1 MERVVVGM
9 SGGVDSAVCAYLL
22 KMQGYDVY
30 GVTLRTWV
38 GDSGEESR
46 CCEINDARAIADAL
60 DIPYYV
66 HDCQAEFKSCVTD
79 PFITDYVRG
88 ITPNPCI
95 ECNRKLKWNKMIE
108 MADNLGAAFV
118 ATGHYAT
125 VEQLPNNRYTVKR
138 ADSLA
143 KDQTYMLYK
152 LTQEQLSRTLMPLGP
167 LTKEEVRRVAKAA
180 GIPVAD
186 KADSQEICFVLDGG
200 YAEYIDSHTEGSMP
214 PPGDFVDTNGNVL
227 GQHKGIIH
235 YTVGQRKGLGLALGY
250 PAYVKRIDA
259 ANNRV
264 IIGDEASVFEKTIIC
279 KDLNFQAIE
288 DIAMGESVKA
298 YVKIRYHHEA
308 VSAVITRADSDSVR
322 IEFDEPVKAPAPGQ
336 SAVFYDEDKR
346 VIGGGVIAA
355 VEK

>member
-186 KADSQEICFVLDGG
+186 KADSQEICFVSDDDYAGYIEANYDGPLPG
-200 YAEYIDSHTEGSMP
+200 E
-214 PPGDFVDTNGNVL
+214 GDFVDEDGNVL
-227 GQHKGIIH
+227 GRHKGVIH
-235 YTVGQRKGLGLALGY
+235 YTVGQRKGLGIAFGH
-250 PAYVKRIDA
+250 PMYVKRIDTA
-259 ANNRV
+259 RNEV
-264 IIGDEASVFEKTIIC
+264 ILSDNESLFTDTVVC
-279 KDLNFQAIE
+279 S
-288 DIAMGESVKA
+288 DINMMGIPDIDPGT
-298 YVKIRYHHEA
+298 KIRCRAKVRYRHE
-308 VSAVITRADSDSVR
+308 
-322 IEFDEPVKAPAPGQ
+322 P
-336 SAVFYDEDKR
+336 ED
-346 VIGGGVIAA
+346 A
-355 VEK
+355 

>member
-108 MADNLGAAFV
+108 MADNLGASYV
-118 ATGHYAT
+118 ATGHYAM
-125 VEQLPNNRYTVKR
+125 VERLPNNRYTVKR

-186 KADSQEICFVLDGG
+186 KADSQEICFVSDDDYAGYIEANYDGPLPG
-200 YAEYIDSHTEGSMP
+200 E
-214 PPGDFVDTNGNVL
+214 GDFVDEDGNVL
-227 GQHKGIIH
+227 GRHKGIIH
-235 YTVGQRKGLGLALGY
+235 YTVGQRKGLGIAFGH
-250 PAYVKRIDA
+250 PMYVKRIDTA
-259 ANNRV
+259 RNEV
-264 IIGDEASVFEKTIIC
+264 ILSGNESLFTGTVVC
-279 KDLNFQAIE
+279 S
-288 DIAMGESVKA
+288 DINMMGIPDIDPGT
-298 YVKIRYHHEA
+298 KIRCRAKVRYRHEPEDA
-308 VSAVITRADSDSVR
+308 YACMDEKGHLVIMFDKPVRA
-322 IEFDEPVKAPAPGQ
+322 AAPGQ
-336 SAVFYDEDKR
+336 SAVMYDENDCI
-346 VIGGGVIAA
+346 IGGGIII
-355 VEK
+355 

>member
-108 MADNLGAAFV
+108 MADNLGASYV

-186 KADSQEICFVLDGG
+186 KADSQEICFVSDDDYAGYIEANYDGPLPG
-200 YAEYIDSHTEGSMP
+200 E
-214 PPGDFVDTNGNVL
+214 GDFVDEDGNVL
-227 GQHKGIIH
+227 GRHKGVIH
-235 YTVGQRKGLGLALGY
+235 YTVGQRKGLGIAFGH
-250 PAYVKRIDA
+250 PMYVKRIDTA
-259 ANNRV
+259 RNEV
-264 IIGDEASVFEKTIIC
+264 ILSDNESLFT
-279 KDLNFQAIE
+279 
-288 DIAMGESVKA
+288 DIVVCSDINMMGIPDIDPGT
-298 YVKIRYHHEA
+298 KIRCRAKVRYRHEPEDA
-308 VSAVITRADSDSVR
+308 YACMDEGGHLVIKFDKPVRA
-322 IEFDEPVKAPAPGQ
+322 AAPGQ
-336 SAVFYDEDKR
+336 SAVMYDENDCI
-346 VIGGGVIAA
+346 IGGGIII
-355 VEK
+355 

>member
-46 CCEINDARAIADAL
+46 CCEINDARAIADAI

-108 MADNLGAAFV
+108 MADNLGASYV

-186 KADSQEICFVLDGG
+186 KADSQEICFVSDDDYAGYIEANYDGPLPG
-200 YAEYIDSHTEGSMP
+200 E
-214 PPGDFVDTNGNVL
+214 GDFVDEDGNVL
-227 GQHKGIIH
+227 GRHKGVIH
-235 YTVGQRKGLGLALGY
+235 YTVGQRKGLGIAFGH
-250 PAYVKRIDA
+250 PMYVKRIDTA
-259 ANNRV
+259 RNEV
-264 IIGDEASVFEKTIIC
+264 ILSDNESLFTGTVVCS
-279 KDLNFQAIE
+279 
-288 DIAMGESVKA
+288 DINMMGIPDIDPGT
-298 YVKIRYHHEA
+298 KIRCRAKVRYRHEPEDA
-308 VSAVITRADSDSVR
+308 YACMDEREHLVIKFDKPVRA
-322 IEFDEPVKAPAPGQ
+322 AAPGQ
-336 SAVFYDEDKR
+336 SAVMYDENDCI
-346 VIGGGVIAA
+346 IGGGIII
-355 VEK
+355 

>member
-22 KMQGYDVY
+22 KMRGYDVY

-46 CCEINDARAIADAL
+46 CCEINDARAIADAI

-108 MADNLGAAFV
+108 MADNLGASYV

-186 KADSQEICFVLDGG
+186 KADSQEICFVSDDDYAGYIEANYDGPLPG
-200 YAEYIDSHTEGSMP
+200 E
-214 PPGDFVDTNGNVL
+214 GDFVDEDGNVL
-227 GQHKGIIH
+227 GRHKGIIH
-235 YTVGQRKGLGLALGY
+235 YTVGQRKGLGIAFGH
-250 PAYVKRIDA
+250 PMYVKRIDTA
-259 ANNRV
+259 RNEV
-264 IIGDEASVFEKTIIC
+264 ILSDNESLFTGTVVCS
-279 KDLNFQAIE
+279 
-288 DIAMGESVKA
+288 DINMMGIPDIDPGT
-298 YVKIRYHHEA
+298 KIRCRAKVRYRHEPEDA
-308 VSAVITRADSDSVR
+308 YACMDEGGHLVIKFDKPVRA
-322 IEFDEPVKAPAPGQ
+322 AAPGQ
-336 SAVFYDEDKR
+336 SAVMYDENDCI
-346 VIGGGVIAA
+346 IGGGIII
-355 VEK
+355 